1 MRPPACPGTLTLS
14 GWARPRTHGL
24 PVEVCTSVSA
34 LAPDEFAPP
43 PPIPNPLL
51 IVISGPSGVGK
62 DVTLKRMKE
71 KGAPFHFL
79 VTNTTRP
86 RRPSEVDGVDYHFIT
101 PEEFNLKLGRD
112 EFLEHAVVYSYKYG
126 NSKNEIETSLAQG
139 QDVIL
144 RIDVQGSE
152 TIRRKVEGAIF
163 IFMIASSSELERR
176 LRARHTESEQA
187 LQIRLRMSAIEMK
200 EMYKF
205 DYIVVNRDDELDRT
219 VEDIQAVI
227 HAEKL
232 RARPRVVRFL

>member
-1 MRPPACPGTLTLS
+1 MPSSPPQPL
-14 GWARPRTHGL
+14 
-24 PVEVCTSVSA
+24 
-34 LAPDEFAPP
+34 
-43 PPIPNPLL
+43 PLL

-71 KGAPFHFL
+71 LGAPFHFL

-86 RRPSEVDGVDYHFIT
+86 RRPTEVEGVDYRFIS
-101 PEEFNLKLGRD
+101 PEEFNLKLARG
-112 EFLEHAVVYSYKYG
+112 EFLEHAQVYGYQYG
-126 NSKNEIETSLAQG
+126 NSRGEIETCLAQG

-152 TIRRKVEGAIF
+152 TIRRKVEGAVL
-163 IFMIASSSELERR
+163 IFMFANSADLERR
-176 LRARHTESEQA
+176 LRARRTESEEA
-187 LQIRLRMSAIEMK
+187 LQVRLKMSAIEMD

-205 DYIVVNRDDELDRT
+205 DYVVVNNDDRLDRT

-227 HAEKL
+227 RAEKL